1 MYIGLV
7 ITSLMMNKAIQVPL
21 KVTKICK
28 RRYISLEYNIKHIIM
43 HV

>member
-7 ITSLMMNKAIQVPL
+7 ITSLTLNKAIQVPL

-28 RRYISLEYNIKHIIM
+28 RFEDIFHWNII
-43 HV
+43 